1 MTFKPARLLLA
12 LIAVISAPAFAQNLA
27 VVNGKAIPTSRVD
40 AIVKQVV
47 AQGQGQDS
55 PQLREAIKRD
65 LIAREVLMQEAI
77 KQGYDKKPDVKQ
89 ALDSARQA
97 IVVNQLARDYI
108 AKNPVTD
115 AEIKAEYD
123 RFAKTQSGE
132 KEYHLRHIL
141 LATEDE
147 AKAVIAKLK
156 GGAKFE
162 ELAKQSKDTGSAANG
177 GDLDWAAPSA
187 FPPEFAAGFTKLNK
201 GQVTDVPVKTGA
213 GFHVIKVDDVRAVKV
228 PAMDE
233 IKSQIAESLTQTK
246 LAAYQEEMVKKAKVQ
261 SHSCKMRCHRRRRW
275 RRLSSPAGD
284 FSSFYRI

>member
-1 MTFKPARLLLA
+1 MILKPARLLLA
-12 LIAVISAPAFAQNLA
+12 LTAVIAAPAFAQNVA
-27 VVNGKAIPTSRVD
+27 VVNGKPIPTSRVD

-55 PQLREAIKRD
+55 PELRDAIKKD
-65 LIAREVLMQEAI
+65 LISREILMQEAI
-77 KQGYDKKPDVKQ
+77 KQCYDKKPDVKA

-97 IVVNQLARDYI
+97 IVVNQLARDYL

-115 AEIKAEYD
+115 AEIKAEYE
-123 RFAKTQSGE
+123 RYAKAQSGE

-141 LATEDE
+141 TTTEDE

-177 GDLDWAAPSA
+177 GDLDWANASA
-187 FPPEFAAGFTKLNK
+187 FPPEFAAGFTKLQK
-201 GQVTDVPVKTGA
+201 GGVTDTPVKTSA
-213 GFHVIKVDDVRAVKV
+213 GYHVIKVEDVRAVKV
-228 PAMDE
+228 PGMDE
-233 IKSQIAESLTQTK
+233 IKTQIAESLTQSK

-261 SHSCKMRCHRRRRW
+261 
-275 RRLSSPAGD
+275 
-284 FSSFYRI
+284 